1 MNNNLNNN
9 LKNILKIK
17 YPMMNALRVVL
28 AVFNLS
34 EINIMDRSGS

>member
-1 MNNNLNNN
+1 MNNN

-34 EINIMDRSGS
+34 EIKIMDRSGS

>member
-1 MNNNLNNN
+1 MNNN

-28 AVFNLS
+28 SGFNLS

>member
-9 LKNILKIK
+9 LKIK
-17 YPMMNALRVVL
+17 YPMMNAFRVVR

-34 EINIMDRSGS
+34 EINIMDQSGS

>member
-1 MNNNLNNN
+1 MNNN
-9 LKNILKIK
+9 LKNILKIR

-28 AVFNLS
+28 AGFNLS